1 MQYWESYTG
10 LKTMRTSVYL
20 LTTILLLQCKQVPEK
35 LYTLLDPAKTGVSFS
50 NDITIADSL
59 VLSGYEYI
67 YNGGGVAV
75 GDINNDGLQDLY
87 FTGNLV
93 SSRLYLNKSIT
104 TNGHTEIV
112 FEDITE
118 KAGVGTKT
126 WANGVTMVDINQDGY
141 KDIYVSVG

>member
-1 MQYWESYTG
+1 M
-10 LKTMRTSVYL
+10 
-20 LTTILLLQCKQVPEK
+20 
-35 LYTLLDPAKTGVSFS
+35 
-50 NDITIADSL
+50 
-59 VLSGYEYI
+59 LSGYEYI

-118 KAGVGTKT
+118 KPESAPKPGPMGLR
-126 WANGVTMVDINQDGY
+126 W
-141 KDIYVSVG
+141 